1 MSARTPHREVP
12 ARKRTTTSIW
22 ALVISVS
29 QLASCGSEPDP
40 GSENPDR
47 GSVFRQLGNE
57 VIAPTLEKF
66 ATEAKNLET
75 AAQAFCDA
83 PNESQL
89 AAAQQAWRSTREP
102 WSLAEPAGFGPI
114 DGIGVANSLNFWPAR
129 PENIESALNLHN
141 SFDPVTVNQ
150 LGASAKGMPAI
161 EYLLFG
167 D

>member
-1 MSARTPHREVP
+1 MSARTPHVEVT
-12 ARKRTTTSIW
+12 ARKGSTTSIW
-22 ALVISVS
+22 ALLISIC
-29 QLASCGSEPDP
+29 QLASCGESGP
-40 GSENPDR
+40 GSAPPARD
-47 GSVFRQLGNE
+47 SVFRQLGNE
-57 VIAPTLEKF
+57 VITPTLENF
-66 ATEAKNLET
+66 ATAAKTLET

-161 EYLLFG
+161 EYL
-167 D
+167 